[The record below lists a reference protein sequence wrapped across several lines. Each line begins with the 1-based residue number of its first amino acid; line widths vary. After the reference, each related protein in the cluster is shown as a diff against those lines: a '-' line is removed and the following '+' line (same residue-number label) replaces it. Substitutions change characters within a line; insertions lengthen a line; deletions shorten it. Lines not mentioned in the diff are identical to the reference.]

1 MTKPVLFRLTKTM
14 MKLIKVYYI
23 NTLEIGGGGGLTST
37 FYAFGIFYNFQFH
50 SAYIAHMTKPVLFRL
65 TKTMMKLIK
74 VHYINIL
81 EIGGGAY
88 LHFLCI
94 WYIL

>member
-14 MKLIKVYYI
+14 VKLIKVYYI
-23 NTLEIGGGGGLTST
+23 NTLEIGGGGGAYLH
-37 FYAFGIFYNFQFH
+37 FLFGIFYNFQFH
-50 SAYIAHMTKPVLFRL
+50 SGHDQASPIQ
-65 TKTMMKLIK
+65 IDENNK
-74 VHYINIL
+74 VDKGIL
-81 EIGGGAY
+81 YKHTGNWGWGGAY